1 MLERLRR
8 LRREQVVN
16 IDIQVISC
24 KTMRKHLF
32 MVMNPNKV
40 NAP

>member
-1 MLERLRR
+1 MLER

-32 MVMNPNKV
+32 MVMNLNKV